1 MYAKKKMWSSLKV
14 LLLTCKLVRKNYGVV
29 VSLAD
34 GVNRPHDINISVVKS
49 DLCSQTGNF
58 KNPVVVCFSGN

>member
-14 LLLTCKLVRKNYGVV
+14 LLLTCKSVRKNYGVV

-49 DLCSQTGNF
+49 ELSSWKSLFQKF
-58 KNPVVVCFSGN
+58 VPVNRER

>member
-1 MYAKKKMWSSLKV
+1 MYAMTNYKFKMWSSLKV
-14 LLLTCKLVRKNYGVV
+14 LLTCKSVRKNYGVV

-49 DLCSQTGNF
+49 ELS
-58 KNPVVVCFSGN
+58 S